1 MGGFGNGRKKGSTLS
16 KGHKQKISQATQ
28 RRNNDQN
35 RENLR
40 QEQHGRE
47 QFVSLHFGRNN
58 STNNTTTNNDSIA
71 NSNDAPV
78 QEELVGDNPIATV
91 ANPTPIVANLDAP
104 ADDDPDQ
111 DDEDDDGNK
120 KKSTGIMPTYI
131 EAIQNRIRH
140 ETSDRFPVAEKKWLI
155 EYLTSHDWWIRAID
169 RQLLCNKLKLKFG
182 VEDNEDAY
190 FRDIYV
196 WLPDLRWGKACMPTC
211 FRCKTNHY
219 VRNNGFRENHFG
231 RVVITLDDH
240 YHCLSRRYRCK
251 VCEEKAKA
259 IVANYSNLAEN
270 QNLRAS
276 FEALE
281 SQYSFMAWNKRV
293 LPLYANGLGDEFPA
307 FLTWRAGVDKL
318 LLDLMRPLY
327 DKGLRPEALSDTLLE
342 LHSKRYHQ
350 EYRKRELKIV
360 KMSTL
365 SGKKGVL
372 FSDFTDKRRYNG
384 RCPTGRYLQMV
395 YKTYHSAIKDFL
407 DREVKKRGATR
418 IHIDASY
425 KEAKHLCQY
434 HGENLFKGLITAT
447 NEFGE
452 IRLQF
457 HVVTDDHEQFLPAF
471 NAFLKTIQEYGQPEV
486 ELLSTDNVAGD
497 RNFYLEILPS
507 LRQSQARVDALAAT
521 AETEDENENR
531 LPYCTYDKDNVTT
544 LDGRDIVTAIH
555 ALINDKSRT
564 ISNLVLQKETHLAT
578 IHPAYQYQVPGVY
591 R

>member
-1 MGGFGNGRKKGSTLS
+1 MQNKSQCPQQWIQRKP
-16 KGHKQKISQATQ
+16 
-28 RRNNDQN
+28 
-35 RENLR
+35 
-40 QEQHGRE
+40 
-47 QFVSLHFGRNN
+47 F
-58 STNNTTTNNDSIA
+58 
-71 NSNDAPV
+71 
-78 QEELVGDNPIATV
+78 
-91 ANPTPIVANLDAP
+91 
-104 ADDDPDQ
+104 
-111 DDEDDDGNK
+111 
-120 KKSTGIMPTYI
+120 
-131 EAIQNRIRH
+131 
-140 ETSDRFPVAEKKWLI
+140 
-155 EYLTSHDWWIRAID
+155 
-169 RQLLCNKLKLKFG
+169 C
-182 VEDNEDAY
+182 
-190 FRDIYV
+190 
-196 WLPDLRWGKACMPTC
+196 
-211 FRCKTNHY
+211 
-219 VRNNGFRENHFG
+219 

-270 QNLRAS
+270 HNLRAN
-276 FEALE
+276 FKAPE

-384 RCPTGRYLQMV
+384 RCPTGQYLQMV

-471 NAFLKTIQEYGQPEV
+471 SAFFKTIQEYGQPEV
-486 ELLSTDNVAGD
+486 KLLSTDNVAGD

-507 LRQSQARVDALAAT
+507 LRRSQTRVDALAAT

-531 LPYCTYDKDNVTT
+531 LPNCVYDKDNVTT
-544 LDGRDIVTAIH
+544 LGGQDIVTAIH
-555 ALINDKSRT
+555 DLNNDLNSRPTGKHVIGLDAEWNVEMGAHGFPKSVGRVALLILVYQDKDLKAMKALLLRVH
-564 ISNLVLQKETHLAT
+564 NMPNFQ
-578 IHPAYQYQVPGVY
+578 IHFFPF
-591 R
+591 